1 MLTDVFVPLFTYPEE
16 TEVSSLPQFAK
27 LLEAFATC
35 VTYCGV
41 EIDVPDLANHWGAQL
56 AALPQMAAEVERRSH
71 GRAVNLLETATALT
85 TTLEA
90 STFRLR
96 AAFTDPGLAVAAQAR
111 YHDVTAIQ
119 MRPGSA
125 NWKAIAEHLL
135 FGSGRPLLLV
145 PEEESLPTSLDH
157 VAIAWDGR
165 ATANRAIYDAMPLIV
180 RATHVTVLTA
190 GSDKDI
196 APASIDA
203 LIHYLQRH
211 AAEPRL
217 VQADSSNQGIALDL
231 QTAALSEKAN
241 LLVMGAYGHS
251 RLREFILGGATSG
264 VLDRAAM
271 PVFMS
276 R

>member
-16 TEVSSLPQFAK
+16 TATATLPQFVK
-27 LLEAFATC
+27 LLEAFAMR

-41 EIDVPDLANHWGAQL
+41 EIDVPDLANQWGAHL

-71 GRAVNLLETATALT
+71 DQAVNLLEHAKALA
-85 TTLEA
+85 TTLEI

-96 AAFTDPGLAVAAQAR
+96 AAFIDPGLAVAVQAR

-125 NWKAIAEHLL
+125 NLNAVAEHLL

-145 PEEESLPTSLDH
+145 PGEPGHSTGLDH
-157 VAIAWDGR
+157 VAVSWDGR

-180 RATHVTVLTA
+180 RASHVTILTA

-196 APASIDA
+196 APSSTDA
-203 LIHYLQRH
+203 LVRYLQRH
-211 AAEPRL
+211 AVEPRL
-217 VQADSSNQGIALDL
+217 VDVSSSKQGIAFDL
-231 QTAALSEKAN
+231 QTAALAEKAD

-251 RLREFILGGATSG
+251 RLREFILGGATAG
-264 VLDRAAM
+264 VLDRTIM